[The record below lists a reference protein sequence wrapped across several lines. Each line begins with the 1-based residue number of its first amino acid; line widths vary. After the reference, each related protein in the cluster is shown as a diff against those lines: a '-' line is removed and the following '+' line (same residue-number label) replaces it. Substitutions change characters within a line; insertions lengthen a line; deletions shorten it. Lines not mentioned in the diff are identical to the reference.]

1 MSKKIMII
9 DDEEDMRT
17 FLETLFKKAGY
28 DTEVAVNGDEAMR
41 QLEHGVPNLITL
53 DILMPKKSGISFF
66 QAIREDERLKSIPV
80 IVLSGVTR
88 HSEFF
93 GSEARTGP
101 TEFIE
106 KPVPPDVLLAKAKEL
121 LGE

>member
-1 MSKKIMII
+1 MSKNILII

-17 FLETLFKKAGY
+17 FLETLFRKAGY
-28 DTEVAVNGDEAMR
+28 ETQSAVNGDEAMR
-41 QLEHGVPNLITL
+41 QLENGVPDLITL

-66 QAIREDERLKSIPV
+66 QAIREEGRLKSVPV

-93 GSEARTGP
+93 GPEARTGP
-101 TEFIE
+101 TEFVE
-106 KPVPPDVLLAKAKEL
+106 KPVAPDVLLSKAREL